1 MIKFLNLLKIENW
14 KLKIASSMY
23 DIIIKNGTLIDG
35 SGEPMYT
42 ADIGIKDDRIEKIGD
57 LSNEKSEVQ
66 IDAYERFVCPGFI
79 DVNNHSDTYWRI
91 FADPYLESLVHQ
103 GITTIIGGNCGSS
116 LAPLLGPK
124 AIESVQKWLNTNNPS
139 LNWSTMEEFLE
150 MIEKTN
156 RLSVNFATLVGHA
169 TLRRSILGDDMRNLS
184 LKEGEFLAKKL
195 GIAMKEGA
203 LGMSS
208 GLVYTHAKS
217 TTQDELVNFA
227 KTIKKYGG
235 VYVTHIKNE
244 GKDFLESIEDSLEI
258 ARQTKVK
265 LHISHL
271 KVTGEKNW
279 HQMES
284 ALGAITRAQEAGLD
298 VTFDVFPYT
307 SVGSVL
313 YTLLPSWATDGGKKM
328 MLSRLKN
335 SQMRARVVAEM
346 KESGIDFSKIEIASS
361 PLTKSL
367 SRRRITEI
375 ASSQDKSVEEA
386 VLDTLVASEGKV
398 IISMD
403 VLSEKNIEMAIMH
416 PASIIATNGSGYSD
430 NHGVT
435 GEIVHPRSFG
445 TFPRILSKYVLGK
458 RILKWEEAIKKM
470 TSFPAEK
477 FNIERRGMLKEK
489 YFADIVIIDRDKIRD
504 LATPENPYQYN
515 RGIDLVMVNGQ
526 IALANGSY
534 NGHRAGSV
542 IRR

>member
-1 MIKFLNLLKIENW
+1 
-14 KLKIASSMY
+14 MY

-42 ADIGIKDDRIEKIGD
+42 ADIGIKDDRIAKIGD

-66 IDAYERFVCPGFI
+66 IDAYERLVCPGFV

-91 FADPYLESLVHQ
+91 FSDPYLESLVHQ
-103 GITTIIGGNCGSS
+103 GITTIVGGNCGSS

-124 AIESVQKWLNTNNPS
+124 AIESVQKWLSINNPS
-139 LNWSTMEEFLE
+139 LNWDTMEEFLK

-156 RLSVNFATLVGHA
+156 KLSVNFATLVGHA
-169 TLRRSILGDDMRNLS
+169 TLRRSILGDDMRNLT

-203 LGMSS
+203 IGMSS

-217 TTQDELVNFA
+217 TTQDELINFA
-227 KTIKKYGG
+227 KIIKKYGG

-244 GKDFLESIEDSLEI
+244 DKNFLESIEDSLEI

-284 ALGAITRAQEAGLD
+284 ALDAITRAQETGLD

-307 SVGSVL
+307 NIGSVL

-328 MLSRLKN
+328 MLERLKD
-335 SQMRARVVAEM
+335 SKMRAKVVAEM

-361 PLTKSL
+361 PLAKSL
-367 SRRRITEI
+367 SRRKITEI
-375 ASSQDKSVEEA
+375 ASSQGKSVEEA

-403 VLSEKNIEMAIMH
+403 VLSEKNIEMAIIH
-416 PASIIATNGSGYSD
+416 PAAIVATNGSGYSD
-430 NHGVT
+430 THGTT

-445 TFPRILSKYVLGK
+445 TFPRILSKYVQGK
-458 RILKWEEAIKKM
+458 KILKWEEAIKKM

-477 FNIERRGMLKEK
+477 FNIEKRGRLKEK

-515 RGIDLVMVNGQ
+515 KGIDLVMVNGQ
-526 IALANGSY
+526 IALVNGSY

-542 IRR
+542 IRSNVSGWI